1 MSESS
6 KTPAPPLPI
15 SPQQIEAL
23 THMIQTVHRLRA
35 PGGCPWDMKQTHQSL
50 RQYVIEEAY
59 EVLDVL
65 DRIESSEK
73 LKSDPELAANF
84 QEELGDVLLQ
94 VVLHSEIASETG
106 TLDIFRVAQALA
118 DKLIRRHPHVFGEV
132 QVDGTEG
139 VLQNWEKQKAAEKA
153 AKSAD
158 ASVLDGLPR
167 SMPALQR
174 TTRLIDKVTRVGF
187 QWNDLNG
194 PLEKLAEELGEFQ
207 HEVREL
213 EAAQKAA
220 AGMPLSGSSTAED
233 LRKKAQAELGD
244 LLFSLCNVGFLLKLD
259 PEDALRGTLHRF
271 EGRFRHVEKRLRE
284 HGKKPEES
292 TLEEMDRYWN
302 EAKRLDRSGAEAE
315 PARAGSEGDP
325 K

>member
-1 MSESS
+1 MEEFDRLLDIM
-6 KTPAPPLPI
+6 A
-15 SPQQIEAL
+15 
-23 THMIQTVHRLRA
+23 RLRA

-65 DRIESSEK
+65 DRIDSSER
-73 LKSDPELAANF
+73 LKSDPALAATF
-84 QEELGDVLLQ
+84 QEELGDLLLQ
-94 VVLHSEIASETG
+94 VVLHSEMASETG
-106 TLDIFRVAQALA
+106 ALDFFRVAQGLA

-132 QVDGTEG
+132 QVEGAEG

-153 AKSAD
+153 AKSAE

-167 SMPALQR
+167 SLPALQR

-213 EAAQKAA
+213 EARKK
-220 AGMPLSGSSTAED
+220 SGEASTEETEE
-233 LRKKAQAELGD
+233 LRRKAQAELGD
-244 LLFSLCNVGFLLKLD
+244 LLFSLCNIGFLLKLD

-284 HGKKPEES
+284 NGKKPEES
-292 TLEEMDRYWN
+292 TLEEMDRYWE
-302 EAKRLDRSGAEAE
+302 EAKK
-315 PARAGSEGDP
+315 AGIT
-325 K
+325 

>member
-1 MSESS
+1 MSEPT
-6 KTPAPPLPI
+6 KTPAAPALPI
-15 SPQQIEAL
+15 SQQQIEAL

-35 PGGCPWDMKQTHQSL
+35 PGGCAWDMKQTHQSL

-65 DRIESSEK
+65 DRIDSSEK
-73 LKSDPELAANF
+73 LKSDPQLAAAF
-84 QEELGDVLLQ
+84 QEELGDLLLQ

-106 TLDIFRVAQALA
+106 ALDIFRVAQGLA

-132 QVDGTEG
+132 QVEGAEG

-153 AKSAD
+153 AKSAE

-213 EAAQKAA
+213 ETKKN
-220 AGMPLSGSSTAED
+220 SGDDSAED
-233 LRKKAQAELGD
+233 LRSKAQAELGD
-244 LLFSLCNVGFLLKLD
+244 LLFSLCNIGFLLKLD

-284 HGKKPEES
+284 NGKKPEES
-292 TLEEMDRYWN
+292 TLEEMDRYWD
-302 EAKRLDRSGAEAE
+302 EAKK
-315 PARAGSEGDP
+315 AGIT
-325 K
+325 

>member
-6 KTPAPPLPI
+6 KTPSAPLPI
-15 SPQQIEAL
+15 SQQQVEAL

-50 RQYVIEEAY
+50 RQYVIEEAH

-65 DRIESSEK
+65 DRIDSSEK
-73 LKSDPELAANF
+73 LKSDPQLAATF
-84 QEELGDVLLQ
+84 QEELGDLLLQ
-94 VVLHSEIASETG
+94 VVLHSEIASENG
-106 TLDIFRVAQALA
+106 TLDIFSVAQGLA

-132 QVDGTEG
+132 QVEGAEG

-153 AKSAD
+153 AKSAE

-167 SMPALQR
+167 SLPALQR

-213 EAAQKAA
+213 EARKT
-220 AGMPLSGSSTAED
+220 SGDASAED

-244 LLFSLCNVGFLLKLD
+244 LLFSLCNIGFLLKLD

-271 EGRFRHVEKRLRE
+271 EGRFRHVENRLRE
-284 HGKKPEES
+284 NGKKPEES
-292 TLEEMDRYWN
+292 TLEEMDRYWD
-302 EAKRLDRSGAEAE
+302 EAKRLDR
-315 PARAGSEGDP
+315 AGSGDQ

>member
-1 MSESS
+1 MADTTSS
-6 KTPAPPLPI
+6 RTPAPPLPI
-15 SPQQIEAL
+15 SQGQLESL
-23 THMIQTVHRLRA
+23 THLIQTVHRLRA

-65 DRIESSEK
+65 DRIDSSER
-73 LKSDPELAANF
+73 LKSDPALAATF
-84 QEELGDVLLQ
+84 QEELGDLLLQ
-94 VVLHSEIASETG
+94 VVLHSEMASETG
-106 TLDIFRVAQALA
+106 ALDFFRVARGLA

-132 QVDGTEG
+132 QVEGAEG

-153 AKSAD
+153 AKSAE

-167 SMPALQR
+167 SLPALQR

-213 EAAQKAA
+213 EARKK
-220 AGMPLSGSSTAED
+220 SGEASTEETEE
-233 LRKKAQAELGD
+233 LRRKAQAELGD
-244 LLFSLCNVGFLLKLD
+244 LLFSLCNIGYLLKLD

-284 HGKKPEES
+284 NGRKPEES
-292 TLEEMDRYWN
+292 TLEEMDRYWD
-302 EAKRLDRSGAEAE
+302 EAKRLDRSGA
-315 PARAGSEGDP
+315 GSGDQP
-325 K
+325 